1 MLQKYNVEED
11 PTDPAPPPLSSSLSL
26 FSRLQLELTRTRT
39 RGTRTR
45 TRWTRT
51 RSRWTRGRTRRT
63 RGILSTWMKNW
74 NPNFDSV
81 EEISPPRARG
91 PAYIAP
97 PNECGPSD
105 QTNLNPMVFLNPLGQ
120 WSMIHEAGLDW
131 PRHLGGRP
139 RGEGGRP
146 APGPARP
153 PVRFPGFWS
162 LLDDI
167 KLRDTLISLCN
178 PDMWAFLPYFLI
190 TPCRNRQTPKLVEFC
205 QIKP

>member
-81 EEISPPRARG
+81 EEVWSPGARGPCLYSLFRWIWAVGSNRHWLNGYPWSFRSVERSPEAESRLGSNPGRAPKGDGRAPCPRAR
-91 PAYIAP
+91 
-97 PNECGPSD
+97 S
-105 QTNLNPMVFLNPLGQ
+105 
-120 WSMIHEAGLDW
+120 SS
-131 PRHLGGRP
+131 RS
-139 RGEGGRP
+139 
-146 APGPARP
+146 
-153 PVRFPGFWS
+153 FPW
-162 LLDDI
+162 LLDSS
-167 KLRDTLISLCN
+167 R
-178 PDMWAFLPYFLI
+178 W
-190 TPCRNRQTPKLVEFC
+190 
-205 QIKP
+205 